1 MNIQITSD
9 TSCDLSK
16 EILEK
21 NNIKTIPIVV
31 LLGDKELYDGVNV
44 QVEDL
49 FTYVQE
55 SKKLPKTAARSKEEY
70 KEFFEQFTNNGSTVV
85 HIGLSSQLSVSYQNA
100 VDAAKEI
107 GEDKVFIVDS
117 LSLSTGIGLLL
128 LHASEL
134 VRKGKTAK
142 QIYEIETDR
151 AKSVQASFVV
161 DTLEYLYK
169 NGRCSALAMFG
180 ANLLK
185 IHPSLQLIEG
195 KIVPTQKYRGKM
207 DMILKK
213 YIDDSLAKFSNPD
226 TTRCFVTHSSADP
239 SLVEEIVTYVQSKNI
254 FKEVLVTVAGPT
266 ITSHC
271 GKGTLGLL
279 YINDGGRR

>member
-1 MNIQITSD
+1 MQIQITSD
-9 TSCDLSK
+9 TGCDLSK
-16 EILEK
+16 ELLEK
-21 NNIKTIPIVV
+21 NNIATIPIAV
-31 LLGDKELYDGVNV
+31 LLGDKELYDGVDVHVN
-44 QVEDL
+44 DL
-49 FTYVQE
+49 FTYVNE
-55 SKKLPKTAARSKEEY
+55 TKKLPKTAARSVAEY
-70 KEFFEQFTNNGSTVV
+70 KEFFEQFTNQGKSVV
-85 HIGLSSQLSVSYQNA
+85 HIGLSSGISVSYQNA
-100 VDAAKEI
+100 VNAAKEI

-128 LHASEL
+128 LHAAEL
-134 VRKGKTAK
+134 ARKGKTAK
-142 QIYEIETDR
+142 QIFEIETDR
-151 AKSVQASFVV
+151 AKYVQASFVV

-185 IHPSLQLIEG
+185 IHPSLRLIEG

-207 DMILKK
+207 NMILEK
-213 YIDDSLAKFSNPD
+213 YIDDILATCNNPD
-226 TTRCFVTHSSADP
+226 TTRCFITHSSAEP
-239 SLVEEIVTYVQSKNI
+239 ALVDEIVAYVKAKNI
-254 FKEVLVTVAGPT
+254 FKEVYVTVAGPT